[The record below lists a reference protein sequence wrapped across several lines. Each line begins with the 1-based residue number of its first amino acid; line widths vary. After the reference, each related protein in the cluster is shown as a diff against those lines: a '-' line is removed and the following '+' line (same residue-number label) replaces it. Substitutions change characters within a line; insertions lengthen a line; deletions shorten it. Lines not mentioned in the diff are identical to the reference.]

1 MELYPAVIVH
11 GRADAVAAL
20 AKAAAEGTP
29 LTLLSA
35 PGAALYAGCG
45 WWRALIESARTEF
58 PNVPCV
64 DVLDCADATG
74 HALAA
79 LRIGVARLVLWP
91 DAPGR
96 DAVVAIAESLGG
108 FVLAAAP
115 PGNAVLTISRENQ
128 DTIRSA
134 GSQRDRGTG
143 TGGTGIGD
151 AGNAGPG
158 NEDPGNRRPGD
169 HGPGKQGSVSQGPG
183 NRGPGDHDPENQGS
197 KSWDHGER

>member
-29 LTLLSA
+29 VTLLSA

-45 WWRALIESARTEF
+45 WWRALIESARAEF
-58 PNVPCV
+58 PNVACI

-79 LRIGVARLVLWP
+79 LRIGVSRLVLWP
-91 DAPGR
+91 EAPGR
-96 DAVVAIAESLGG
+96 DAVVSIAESLGG

-115 PGNAVLTISRENQ
+115 PGNAMLTISRANH
-128 DTIRSA
+128 DVVRSA
-134 GSQRDRGTG
+134 GGQRDD
-143 TGGTGIGD
+143 GTGIGD
-151 AGNAGPG
+151 SGN
-158 NEDPGNRRPGD
+158 
-169 HGPGKQGSVSQGPG
+169 HGPES
-183 NRGPGDHDPENQGS
+183 R
-197 KSWDHGER
+197 DHGER